1 MDDRAK
7 IVQYFT
13 RPVNGAGDIAGA
25 VESIKIEEMFGKCWG
40 VPCQVF
46 ISILKIKVTFYRD
59 FYLISVFCVICRAQH
74 YLQLLLYRHPQA

>member
-46 ISILKIKVTFYRD
+46 LYSKLKHCILEIF
-59 FYLISVFCVICRAQH
+59 I
-74 YLQLLLYRHPQA
+74 